1 MNCYNHPTQ
10 IAVAQCQDCGK
21 GLCSQCATTY
31 SIPICNS
38 CNKSRIKGERSRI
51 IKELL
56 VTFIGGFVLT
66 YLFSKLLSTP
76 VKEGGH
82 TVTFDTV
89 TYLMLFYICA
99 GIIAGWQTLTRITPR
114 MFLVLPIIGW
124 LIYFALKLFLAFWV
138 GLIMLPIRTVR
149 NIIRFIQLQ
158 KIPN

>member
-10 IAVAQCQDCGK
+10 TAVAQCQDCGK

-38 CNKSRIKGERSRI
+38 CNKSRISSERSRI
-51 IKELL
+51 IRELL
-56 VTFIGGFVLT
+56 VTFIGAFILT

-76 VKEGGH
+76 VREGGH
-82 TVTFDTV
+82 TVPFDTV
-89 TYLMLFYICA
+89 TYIMLFYICA
-99 GIIAGWQTLTRITPR
+99 GLIAGWQTLTRITPS

-124 LIYFALKLFLAFWV
+124 IIYFAIKLFLAFWV

-149 NIIRFIQLQ
+149 NIMRLGTV
-158 KIPN
+158 PNFV